1 MTNKEA
7 LLAQSSTLQNV
18 TDASI
23 NFYLEEQ
30 SLNGSGTYVSA
41 NRQQIDMAL
50 AGLLFVL
57 CTSPKSV
64 SELDFTLTQQDVS
77 SLLKL
82 RSSLFAKWDVIDPAA
97 KQRPTITGRS
107 PW

>member
-7 LLAQSSTLQNV
+7 LIAQSSTLQQV
-18 TDASI
+18 TDGSI
-23 NFYLEEQ
+23 EFYLEEQ
-30 SLNGSGTYVSA
+30 SLTGSDTYSA
-41 NRQQIDMAL
+41 TNRQALDMAL

-64 SELDFTLTQQDVS
+64 SELDFTLTQQDIS
-77 SLLKL
+77 GLLEL
-82 RSSLFAKWDVIDPAA
+82 RSSLLRKWGLVDTMATP
-97 KQRPTITGRS
+97 KPTITGRS